1 MMCNRVAEEKLVAS
15 PVMEGGIYYDINIMD
30 LLEVVW
36 TTTGLDEF
44 PMHDCSMSLD
54 HVGVAR

>member
-36 TTTGLDEF
+36 TTTGLDVF